1 MTEDAVP
8 IQFAGS
14 VFAWHPAR
22 APVDERFGPERDGPM
37 LVVRSED
44 EETSR
49 LEALRVAEEL
59 LSALA
64 FKFDVPIEDSMLGTG
79 TGGDDIFNPSGA
91 RVTHG
96 SIGGWGGFFLS
107 DAPHGIVVI
116 DDPALR
122 RALGLYREGLN
133 AASPFYRCLAYR
145 GVLDIV
151 FGVTNETRGG
161 QVTPEAARRD
171 AYIDAQGPAFA
182 LQLSGSPPAPP
193 SWAEYLR
200 EDVRNAVSHVLRAGR
215 REVDADDPADRWRL
229 DFDSGVLKRLARHAI
244 EDRWSFFAVT
254 TAD

>member
-1 MTEDAVP
+1 MTEEVVP
-8 IQFAGS
+8 IQFAGR

-22 APVDERFGPERDGPM
+22 APVDDRFGPERAGPM

-44 EETSR
+44 EEASR
-49 LEALRVAEEL
+49 LDALRAAEQL

-64 FKFDVPIEDSMLGTG
+64 FKFDVPIEDSALGTG

-107 DAPHGIVVI
+107 DAPHQVVVI

-145 GVLDIV
+145 GVLDVV
-151 FGVTNETRGG
+151 FAVTNETQGG
-161 QVTPEAARRD
+161 QVTPEAAQRD
-171 AYIDAQGPAFA
+171 AHIDAHGPTFA
-182 LQLSGSPPAPP
+182 AQLSGSPPLPP

-215 REVDADDPADRWRL
+215 REVDADEPSDRRRL
-229 DFDSGVLKRLARHAI
+229 DFDSGVLRRLARRAI

-254 TAD
+254 TTD